1 MRTILQ
7 LSVLG
12 LLSAAFALGQ
22 TTTPAP
28 ATSPSPSMP
37 PSTAPSVATGSSPH
51 AAKHAAA
58 PSHAGTQASEQAP
71 AGAQDLK
78 SVLSQMNRAA
88 ATFKSAQADF
98 EWDQYQRVVE
108 EHDLQKGQIYFKR
121 TRSGNDIDAA
131 VNVLSPEP
139 KQVLFKDGKLSL
151 YQPKIDQVTEY
162 KATSNRADVES
173 FVSLGFGA
181 TGDELARNFELK
193 LDGWE
198 TVDGVRTAKLD
209 LIPKK
214 EKMKA
219 SINRVLLWMD
229 PQRNVSLKQQFFEPS
244 GDYRLT
250 HYTNIKLNGKIS
262 DNVFRLKTTSKTKF
276 VQPQ

>member
-1 MRTILQ
+1 MKTILR
-7 LSVLG
+7 LSVLW
-12 LLSAAFALGQ
+12 LLAAALALGQ
-22 TTTPAP
+22 NTAP
-28 ATSPSPSMP
+28 ATSTSPSPV
-37 PSTAPSVATGSSPH
+37 TAGSSSPSNT
-51 AAKHAAA
+51 AASKSAKHAAA
-58 PSHAGTQASEQAP
+58 PSHAATQASEQ

-78 SVLSQMNRAA
+78 SVLAQMNQAA

-108 EHDLQKGQIYFKR
+108 EHDLQKGRIYFKR
-121 TRSGNDIDAA
+121 TKSGNDIDAA

-181 TGDELARNFELK
+181 SGDELARNFELK

-262 DNVFRLKTTSKTKF
+262 DSVFRLKTTSNTKI

>member
-1 MRTILQ
+1 MKTILQ

-12 LLSAAFALGQ
+12 LLSAALALGQ
-22 TTTPAP
+22 NTTPP
-28 ATSPSPSMP
+28 ATSPSPES
-37 PSTAPSVATGSSPH
+37 GSSPS
-51 AAKHAAA
+51 AAAPASGTKQSTA
-58 PSHAGTQASEQAP
+58 PSHAGQQA
-71 AGAQDLK
+71 AGPQDLK
-78 SVLSQMNRAA
+78 GVLEEMNKAA

-98 EWDQYQRVVE
+98 EWDQYQKVVE
-108 EHDLQKGQIYFKR
+108 EHDLQKGQIYFRR
-121 TRSGNDIDAA
+121 TRSGKDIDAA
-131 VNVLSPEP
+131 VNVTSPDR
-139 KQVLFKDGKLSL
+139 KQVVFIDGKLSL

-162 KATSNRADVES
+162 KASSNRADVES

-181 TGDELARNFELK
+181 SGDDLARNFELK

-209 LIPKK
+209 MIPKK

-219 SINRVLLWMD
+219 SINRVLLWID

-250 HYTNIKLNGKIS
+250 HYTNIKLNGRVS